1 MQNLGYYTLNQ
12 IQALNYVEKTT
23 SSSWTSN
30 ALISL
35 STEVQNQEVLCNFSK
50 RSGLNTNNPSP
61 NNYAQA
67 NAANIELWDY
77 SDSAGLA
84 GAGGFHFNTN
94 SDRLAVA
101 NIPSSSGCF
110 NHHLDVKCRDFY
122 LNFRGAQRLHEP
134 HTGREA
140 RGWKSAG
147 NQHSNCLLARIA
159 CAQPYRTARAWKHGS
174 MCVKNTR
181 RRCMCLRGC
190 AMRLRCAGR
199 CILAWRT
206 IEICSLI
213 SVN

>member
-101 NIPSSSGCF
+101 NIPSSSECF

-147 NQHSNCLLARIA
+147 KTAFKPRVGENRLCAVASHRAGLKTRQHVRKKYTEAMHR
-159 CAQPYRTARAWKHGS
+159 
-174 MCVKNTR
+174 
-181 RRCMCLRGC
+181 LRGC

-213 SVN
+213 S